1 MTARNIYVEP
11 LNQTPIEEQKTE
23 MVERK
28 GIGHPDSI
36 ADGIAESV
44 SVGLCKMYS
53 EEFNTILHHNTD
65 ECQIVGGQA
74 APKFGGGR
82 MLDPIYVLLVGRAV
96 TEVGGER
103 LPYRSVAV
111 RAAYDYL
118 KKTCR
123 NLNVDW
129 DVMIDCRIGQGSVD
143 LRGVYET
150 KMSLANDT
158 SFGVGFAPFS
168 ETELLTLK
176 TEQLI
181 NGPMK
186 RSLPEVGEDVKVM
199 AARMGDTIYL
209 TVAAAMV
216 SPKIPDADHYKS
228 VVEELHD
235 KVADNATKYT
245 DREVKVYVNTA
256 DDYKKKIYYLTVTGL
271 SMENGDDGNVGRGNR
286 ANGLITP
293 YRTMSLESTSGKNPV
308 THVGKMYNLLAIQI
322 AEQIAKDHEGA
333 VKEAHVR
340 LLSQIGKPIDQ
351 PLAANIHIIMEKGVK
366 FEKVK
371 SDVERI
377 TDNWLRDLPKITKM
391 CVAGELRTF

>member
-1 MTARNIYVEP
+1 MVARNIYVES
-11 LNQTPIEEQKTE
+11 LNQTPIEETKTE

-96 TEVGGER
+96 TEVGGDR

-111 RAAYDYL
+111 KAAYDYL

-123 NLNVDW
+123 NLNADW
-129 DVMIDCRIGQGSVD
+129 DVMIDCRIGQVSVD

-181 NGPMK
+181 NGPLK

-199 AARMGDTIYL
+199 AARLGDTIYL

-235 KVADNATKYT
+235 KVADNAKKYT
-245 DREVKVYVNTA
+245 KREVKVFVNTA
-256 DDYKKKIYYLTVTGL
+256 DDYKKGIYYLTVTGL

-293 YRTMSLESTSGKNPV
+293 YRTMSLEATSGKNPV

-322 AEQIAKDHEGA
+322 AEQIAKEHEGV

-351 PLAANIHIIMEKGVK
+351 PLAANVHLIMEKGAK

-371 SDVERI
+371 SNVEGI
-377 TDNWLRDLPKITKM
+377 TDKWLKDLPKITKM